1 MQEEQRTAYEVSSFN
16 RYIVECKF
24 VCNSYYA
31 SLSLSFNRY
40 IVECKCTNCCKD
52 INFSYGFNR
61 YIVECKFSN
70 IFTTI
75 RDFVVLIDT

>member
-40 IVECKCTNCCKD
+40 IVECK
-52 INFSYGFNR
+52 
-61 YIVECKFSN
+61 FSN